1 MYHPVEKR
9 GEKWA
14 DPKAIGAN
22 KWIATFSYTTKGSA
36 PRGELFVDIYE
47 HQVGAK
53 MSCGSAVYE
62 GQIDELVNQGLWI
75 EGDYLLVPLN
85 DSLESFMFWTLPG

>member
-1 MYHPVEKR
+1 MAK
-9 GEKWA
+9 
-14 DPKAIGAN
+14 
-22 KWIATFSYTTKGSA
+22 
-36 PRGELFVDIYE
+36 LFVDIYE

-53 MSCGSAVYE
+53 MSSRSAIYK